1 MAQHTLYTAY
11 IVQLTE
17 VYFAKEQLRIVNII
31 VNKIVNKGDLQQ
43 DSAEVVRDNFP
54 SGHCGWCGRFA
65 QRFEFY
71 LILQLINAL

>member
-54 SGHCGWCGRFA
+54 SGHCGWCSPLWSNVDLLKDLNF
-65 QRFEFY
+65 
-71 LILQLINAL
+71 I